1 MTLSESIAALVNYGV
16 ETGLTP
22 ACEKIYT
29 TNLLLDIFHEDDYE
43 EPSQIPSLSLEEI
56 LKELLDEAVRRELI
70 PDSIPLQMPETQSAP
85 ASAVSAHRGR

>member
-1 MTLSESIAALVNYGV
+1 M
-16 ETGLTP
+16 ETGLTL

-29 TNLLLDIFHEDDYE
+29 TNLFLDIFHEDDYE

-70 PDSIPLQMPETQSAP
+70 P
-85 ASAVSAHRGR
+85 VSSLTGIFLTPD

>member
-43 EPSQIPSLSLEEI
+43 EPSQIPSLSLEEL
-56 LKELLDEAVRRELI
+56 LK
-70 PDSIPLQMPETQSAP
+70 
-85 ASAVSAHRGR
+85 